1 MLMSDVF
8 ICSCAQGFP
17 GTVHAWVIYKL
28 WANANRLQTT
38 WLATTD
44 KPTPSEYLKSGH
56 LWLSSSIDWQ

>member
-1 MLMSDVF
+1 VHVAYISV
-8 ICSCAQGFP
+8 CVQGFP

-44 KPTPSEYLKSGH
+44 KPTPSESLMATIPA
-56 LWLSSSIDWQ
+56 LPD